1 MKKKVLLAAGSLA
14 LVGTIAVGGTLA
26 YLSSITETKKNV
38 FTSSKLIRG
47 ELTETEWNEESGSS
61 YYPGKVIA
69 KNPQIVNYAE
79 DKSIDAYVAVTVKFT
94 DKTNG
99 ANTQLSYDD
108 FTKYAEV
115 DFDTTNWELI
125 SDAEDKTRVYMYK
138 EVLKAGNTTAPVFNK
153 VTINT
158 GIKCVFEKKTE
169 SEKVYKEVDK
179 DTEGAVVK
187 DGKYYVLVDENS
199 VTVNSED
206 HYVIIDGDEVK
217 GDTELVLPTFDI
229 DVQGYMVQG
238 TDNVSLEV
246 AKTEL
251 LKMVENNK

>member
-1 MKKKVLLAAGSLA
+1 MKKKVLLAAGSVA

-26 YLSSITETKKNV
+26 YLSSMTETKKNV
-38 FTSSKLIRG
+38 FTGSNLIHG
-47 ELTETEWNEESGSS
+47 ELTETYWNEESGSN

-99 ANTQLSYDD
+99 ANTQLSYDEFKD
-108 FTKYAEV
+108 YATV
-115 DFDTTNWELI
+115 DFDENRWELI
-125 SDAEDKTRVYMYK
+125 SGKDDKTLVYMYK
-138 EVLKAGNTTAPVFNK
+138 EVLKAGETSEPVFEN
-153 VTINT
+153 VTIET

-169 SEKVYKEVDK
+169 TEKVYKEVDK
-179 DTEGAVVK
+179 DTENAIEK
-187 DGKYYVLVDENS
+187 DGKYYVLVDESS
-199 VTVNSED
+199 VTVNSKD
-206 HYVIIDGDEVK
+206 NYVIIDGEEVR
-217 GDTELVLPTFDI
+217 TTSLVLPIFDI
-229 DVQGYMVQG
+229 DVKGYMVQG
-238 TDNVSLEV
+238 TDNVCLEV

>member
-1 MKKKVLLAAGSLA
+1 MKKKVLLAAGSVA

-26 YLSSITETKKNV
+26 YLSSMTETKKNV
-38 FTSSKLIRG
+38 FTGSNLIHG
-47 ELTETEWNEESGSS
+47 ELTETEWNEESGSN

-79 DKSIDAYVAVTVKFT
+79 DKSIDAYVAVTVKFFDT
-94 DKTNG
+94 TNG

-125 SDAEDKTRVYMYK
+125 SDAEDGTRVYMYK
-138 EVLKAGNTTAPVFNK
+138 EVLQAGNTTDSVFNE

-169 SEKVYKEVDK
+169 TEKVYKEVDK
-179 DTEGAVVK
+179 DTENAIEK
-187 DGKYYVLVDENS
+187 DGKYYVLVEESS

-206 HYVIIDGDEVK
+206 NYVIIDGEEVRET
-217 GDTELVLPTFDI
+217 GLVLPTFDI
-229 DVQGYMVQG
+229 DVQGYMVQS
-238 TDNVSLEV
+238 TIEKDT

>member
-38 FTSSKLIRG
+38 FTGSKLIHG

-94 DKTNG
+94 DTTNG
-99 ANTQLSYDD
+99 ANTQLSYDE
-108 FTKYAEV
+108 FTKYATV
-115 DFDTTNWELI
+115 DFDENKWELI
-125 SDAEDKTRVYMYK
+125 SGKDDKTLVYMYK
-138 EVLKAGNTTAPVFNK
+138 EVLKAGEKTEPVFEN
-153 VTINT
+153 VTIET

-169 SEKVYKEVDK
+169 TEKVYKEVDK
-179 DTEGAVVK
+179 DTENAIEK
-187 DGKYYVLVDENS
+187 DGKYYVLVEESS

-206 HYVIIDGDEVK
+206 NYVIIDGEEVRET
-217 GDTELVLPTFDI
+217 GLVLPTFDI
-229 DVQGYMVQG
+229 DVQGYMVQS
-238 TDNVSLEV
+238 TIEKDT